1 VKIGERQSVLKE
13 ANLKRVNKLLTYAVM
28 LDSPI
33 LSYIQFVI
41 MLIELRKVLN
51 QELKCSC
58 SKTTTV
64 LSERTVPNTMDVSL
78 LHFIK
83 LLIYCIEM
91 YVYHIEVYVYSIE
104 MYISYTVYTVG
115 IFATGPCVQ

>member
-1 VKIGERQSVLKE
+1 VVPPAAALAFVTKMIQINKSTSSSAIQVKIDERQSVLKE
-13 ANLKRVNKLLTYAVM
+13 TNLKRVNKLLTYAVMLDSTYAVM

-51 QELKCSC
+51 QELKCLC

-64 LSERTVPNTMDVSL
+64 QSE
-78 LHFIK
+78 
-83 LLIYCIEM
+83 
-91 YVYHIEVYVYSIE
+91 
-104 MYISYTVYTVG
+104 
-115 IFATGPCVQ
+115 